1 MIRYEEIAV
10 DAETELKP
18 IPSGLSIYLE
28 YYKKNIG
35 WAARHVQ
42 FFVYNKLKPFYGKY
56 DTELTYWPEG
66 LVNYM
71 NKNFFNPYPKTAG
84 MRIIKQVLI
93 PFALLNTML
102 AVLFYR
108 CCCRRNGEKKV
119 KEE

>member
-10 DAETELKP
+10 DSFTELNP
-18 IPSGLSIYLE
+18 IPSGLTVYLE

-42 FFVYNKLKPFYGKY
+42 FFVFNRLKPFYGKY
-56 DTELTYWPEG
+56 DKEFTYWPEG
-66 LVNYM
+66 LVNYL

-84 MRIIKQVLI
+84 MRILKQFLI
-93 PFALLNTML
+93 PFVLLNSLL

-108 CCCRRNGEKKV
+108 CCCKRNDEKKV